1 MSGKLLSAIFGALVC
16 VSAVEIQAADVNI
29 SDQQPQAVTIR
40 NVKVQAG
47 AVSGEVVNSS
57 PNIIRDVQLLIRST
71 WLWKN
76 EMKPGEDNRSDAVF
90 YNVDGEIPAGGSKP
104 FTYSPS
110 SSMKEDAGRYEVSV
124 KIAGFTQLIPVK
136 K

>member
-1 MSGKLLSAIFGALVC
+1 MSGKLLRVIFGVLVW

-40 NVKVQAG
+40 NVKVQDG
-47 AVSGEVVNSS
+47 VSGEVVNSS
-57 PNIIRDVQLLIRST
+57 PNVIRDVQLLIRYT

-90 YNVDGEIPAGGSKP
+90 YSVEGEIPPGGSKP
-104 FTYSPS
+104 FTYRPS
-110 SSMKEDAGRYEVSV
+110 SAMKEDAGRYEVSV
-124 KIAGFTQLIPVK
+124 KVAGFTQLVPVK

>member
-1 MSGKLLSAIFGALVC
+1 MSGKLLSAIFGALVL
-16 VSAVEIQAADVNI
+16 VSAVEIQAAEVTI
-29 SDQQPQAVTIR
+29 LDQPPQAVTVR
-40 NVKVQAG
+40 NVKVQDG

-57 PNIIRDVQLLIRST
+57 PNVIRDLQLLIRYT

-90 YNVDGEIPAGGSKP
+90 YNVDGETPPGGSKP
-104 FTYSPS
+104 FTYRPS

-124 KIAGFTQLIPVK
+124 KVAGFTQLVPVK
-136 K
+136 R

>member
-1 MSGKLLSAIFGALVC
+1 MSGKLLSVIFGALVLAAAVE
-16 VSAVEIQAADVNI
+16 VSAAEINI

-40 NVKVQAG
+40 NVKVQDG

-57 PNIIRDVQLLIRST
+57 PNVIRDVQLLIRYT

-90 YNVDGEIPAGGSKP
+90 YNVEGEIPPGGSKP
-104 FTYSPS
+104 LNYRPS
-110 SSMKEDAGRYEVSV
+110 SPMKEDAGRYEVSV
-124 KIAGFTQLIPVK
+124 KVAGFTQLVPVK